1 MPNCKG
7 MTKKAMSFLDVPGR
21 LLRLSCK
28 IARKKICPEVEW
40 WKQEVM
46 LKIAG
51 RDNNADPVF
60 GVKMG
65 TVLQKNLDHLEIAIP
80 AGHEQWS
87 VAELRFTAI
96 SSDYP
101 QS

>member
-1 MPNCKG
+1 
-7 MTKKAMSFLDVPGR
+7 MTKTAMSFFDG
-21 LLRLSCK
+21 LLLLFCK
-28 IARKKICPEVEW
+28 IARKKTCPEVEW

-51 RDNNADPVF
+51 RDNNADLVF

-65 TVLQKNLDHLEIAIP
+65 TVLQKNLDHLEIVVP

-96 SSDYP
+96 SCDY
-101 QS
+101 STVLVRALLL